1 MKRCPPLRFFAAITA
16 ALLVSLLAVSAFGQG
31 LQTGN
36 IFGHVQAKD
45 GSALPGV
52 SVTMTGVGAP
62 QTFVTDNTGAFRFLN
77 LSPGTYALKA
87 ELAGFGVST
96 RQGISV
102 NIGRNADVTMTLN
115 PAASESITV
124 TAEAPL
130 LDVRKAGTGATVTKV
145 ELEKVPTGRDPWV
158 ILQQTP
164 GVLIDRL
171 NVGGSESGQQSNY
184 TAKGVTGDQA
194 TWNVDGVNIT
204 DVGALGSSPT
214 YYDFDSFEEMQV
226 TTGGTD
232 VRIQTPGVQLN
243 MVTKRGTNDL
253 KGSARFFQTNGS
265 WQASPKFPS
274 GVEGQLTT
282 DIKKA
287 STGQIIGGYLG
298 RSNEIDNINDEGVEA
313 GGPLMKD
320 KLWLWGAYSRQDIK
334 LTVPE
339 RTDQLCPPNS
349 TAGCVNSSGVSVG
362 TDRLSTNGIHDNT
375 TLKTANGKLNAQ
387 LMANNSLAI
396 AGNRGDKI
404 KFGRNVGPTRPPETA
419 WDQSGPTTIAKIE
432 DTHIFNPNFYMT
444 GLYSKTKGGFQLIPD
459 AGSKC
464 TSVACALAGPTT
476 WFDVNAVPHRSYV
489 AYKTSRDQSQERL
502 DMSSFFNTGTWSHE
516 LKYGFGYR
524 HAPVSSYT
532 AWSGGQYTFM
542 YQTSL
547 GAGNSGGAYL
557 FRPTNFNYDVKSTD
571 AYVGDTMMLGNL
583 TVQAGLRYD
592 NQKGSVQSGSTIS
605 NPTIPDI
612 LPAISW
618 NGSSLGSM
626 AWKTIS
632 PRLGLTYSLGTARK
646 TLLRAAANRYVDQ
659 IGGSEVYSVSPG
671 AYQYL
676 YYYFVD
682 VNGNGRAERNEIC
695 LNPNGSDAG
704 GACKSDFGGG
714 GLVGFLGLN
723 PANTLTAQQV
733 YRYDPNIKEPRTDE
747 LILGFEHELMSDL
760 SIGANATYRK
770 LDNFVGFRVE
780 KHAGAGDY
788 ITSADYSLLRN
799 VSGSDPTTGLSW
811 SNIPVYTLGFQ
822 PTFFV
827 VTNLPDYHQTYQGL
841 ELTATKRM
849 SNRWMLRGNVSFND
863 WKQHV
868 GADTYADPTRV
879 RNGFGCSTC
888 NNSEVVQGSGTGS
901 GAKGGVFINSKWQY
915 NITGV
920 YQIPVIETSLGF
932 NLTGRQGYP
941 ELYVH
946 RVFVASEAAFKQVL
960 VTDKPDSVRNANLH
974 NLDLRLAKDIRFFH
988 SAGLTISLDAFNV
1001 TNRNTILQRTTRLY
1015 RSATAVNGQAAN
1027 ITEIQSPRVLRL
1039 GARFTF

>member
-1 MKRCPPLRFFAAITA
+1 M
-16 ALLVSLLAVSAFGQG
+16 LVSLLAVSAFGQG

-36 IFGHVQAKD
+36 IFGHTQAKD

-52 SVTMTGVGAP
+52 TVTLTGVGAP
-62 QTFVTDNTGAFRFLN
+62 QTFNTDGSGSFRFLS

-130 LDVRKAGTGATVTKV
+130 LDVRKAGTGATVTKI

-171 NVGGSESGQQSNY
+171 NVGGSESGQQSAY

-232 VRIQTPGVQLN
+232 VRIQTAGVQLN

-253 KGSARFFQTNGS
+253 KGSARYFRTDGS
-265 WQASPKFPS
+265 WQAKPKIPFGAAGTLRTDRVYFPACAPANPA
-274 GVEGQLTT
+274 GADVNC
-282 DIKKA
+282 
-287 STGQIIGGYLG
+287 QIIGGYLG
-298 RSNEIDNINDEGVEA
+298 RSNRINNINDEGLEA

-320 KLWLWGAYSRQDIK
+320 RVWLWGAYSKQDIK
-334 LTVPE
+334 LFVPE
-339 RTDQLCPPNS
+339 RTDQLCPPGL
-349 TAGCVNSSGVSVG
+349 TGCVDTGAG
-362 TDRLSTNGIHDNT
+362 RTQARLSPQPIHDNT
-375 TLKTANGKLNAQ
+375 TLKTANAKFNAQ
-387 LMANNSLAI
+387 VASNNSLALS
-396 AGNRGDKI
+396 GNRGDKV

-419 WDQSGPTTIAKIE
+419 WDQKGPTTITKIE
-432 DTHIFNPNFYMT
+432 DTHIFNPNFYLT
-444 GLYSKTKGGFQLIPD
+444 GLYSRTHGGFQLIPD

-464 TSVACALAGPTT
+464 QSVACAEAGPST
-476 WFDVNAVPHRSYV
+476 WFDINAVPHRSYV
-489 AYKTSRDQSQERL
+489 AFKTGRNQSQERA

-524 HAPVSSYT
+524 HAPVSSFT
-532 AWSGGQYTFM
+532 EWPGGSYTFM
-542 YQTSL
+542 FDTAL
-547 GAGNSGGAYL
+547 APGGSGGAYL
-557 FRPTNFNYDVKSTD
+557 FRPANFSYGLKSTD
-571 AYVGDTMMLGNL
+571 AYIGDTLMMGNL
-583 TVQAGLRYD
+583 TVQVGARYD
-592 NQKGSVQSGSTIS
+592 VQKGTVDSGSTTA

-612 LPAISW
+612 LPAVSL
-618 NGSSLGSM
+618 NGKDVGSLK
-626 AWKTIS
+626 WTTVS
-632 PRLGLTYSLGTARK
+632 PRLGLTYSLGTTKK

-659 IGGSEVYSVSPG
+659 VGGFTIYGPTQGSNGYG
-671 AYQYL
+671 YL

-682 VNGNGRAERNEIC
+682 LNGNGRAERNELC
-695 LNPNGSDAG
+695 LKPDGSDAG
-704 GACKSDFGGG
+704 GACKADFGGG
-714 GLVGFLGLN
+714 GLQGFSGLN
-723 PANTLTAQQV
+723 PANTTTAQQV
-733 YRYDPNIKEPRTDE
+733 VRYGHMTPPRTNE
-747 LILGFEHELMSDL
+747 FIVGFEHELMTDFSV
-760 SIGANATYRK
+760 GVNGTYRK
-770 LDNFVGFRVE
+770 LSDFIGTRVE
-780 KHAGAGDY
+780 KTRGAGDY
-788 ITSADYSLLRN
+788 VTSADYHLLRT

-811 SNIPVYTLGFQ
+811 SNIPVYALGFQ
-822 PTFFV
+822 PV
-827 VTNLPDYHQTYQGL
+827 WSVITNIPHYTQTYKGL

-849 SNRWMLRGNVSFND
+849 SNRWMLRGNVSLND

-868 GADTYADPTRV
+868 GADTYPDPTRV
-879 RNGFGCSTC
+879 RNGFGCSIC

-901 GAKGGVFINSKWQY
+901 GAKGGVYINSKWQY
-915 NITGV
+915 NVTGV

-932 NLTGRQGYP
+932 NITGRQGYP

-960 VTDKPDSVRNANLH
+960 VSDNAAKVRNKNLH
-974 NLDLRLAKDIRFFH
+974 NLDLRLAKDLRFFH

-1001 TNRNTILQRTTRLY
+1001 TNRNTVLQRNTRLY
-1015 RSATAVNGQAAN
+1015 RSGTAINRQAAN

>member
-1 MKRCPPLRFFAAITA
+1 MKRCPPLRFLAAITA
-16 ALLVSLLAVSAFGQG
+16 AMLVSLLAVSAFGQG

-36 IFGHVQAKD
+36 IFGHTVAKD

-52 SVTMTGVGAP
+52 TVTLTGVGAP
-62 QTFVTDNTGAFRFLN
+62 QTFVTDGTGAFRFLN

-87 ELAGFGVST
+87 ELAGFGIST

-130 LDVRKAGTGATVTKV
+130 LDVRRAGTGATVTKI

-171 NVGGSESGQQSNY
+171 NVGGSESGQQSSY

-253 KGSARFFQTNGS
+253 KGSARYFRTDGS
-265 WQASPKFPS
+265 WQATPKIPA
-274 GVEGQLTT
+274 GVAGKLVT
-282 DIKKA
+282 DVVKA
-287 STGQIIGGYLG
+287 PTGQIIGGYLG
-298 RSNEIDNINDEGVEA
+298 RSNQINNINDEGVEV

-320 KLWLWGAYSRQDIK
+320 KLWLWGAYSKQDIK
-334 LTVPE
+334 LFVAE
-339 RTDQLCPPNS
+339 RTDQFCL
-349 TAGCVNSSGVSVG
+349 AGQNCSNGN
-362 TDRLSTNGIHDNT
+362 RLAPNGIGDNT
-375 TLKTANGKLNAQ
+375 TLKTTNAKLNAQ
-387 LMANNSLAI
+387 LASNNSLAL
-396 AGNRGDKI
+396 AGSRGDKV

-432 DTHIFNPNFYMT
+432 DTHIFNPNFYLT

-459 AGSKC
+459 AGTRC
-464 TSVACALAGPTT
+464 TSVSCAEAGPSAY
-476 WFDVNAVPHRSYV
+476 FDSSAVPHRSYV
-489 AYKTSRDQSQERL
+489 AYKTTRDQSQYRA

-524 HAPVSSYT
+524 KAPVNSFTEWPGGSY
-532 AWSGGQYTFM
+532 AFM

-547 GAGNSGGAYL
+547 APGNSGGAYL
-557 FRPTNFNYDVKSTD
+557 FRPTNFGYDVNSQD
-571 AYVGDTMMLGNL
+571 IYLGDTIMSGNL
-583 TVQAGLRYD
+583 TLQAGLRYD
-592 NQKGSVQSGSTIS
+592 NQKGSVRSGATTA

-618 NGSSLGSM
+618 SGSSLGKLD
-626 AWKTIS
+626 WKTIS
-632 PRLGLTYSLGTARK
+632 PRLGLTYALGTTKK

-659 IGGSEVYSVSPG
+659 VGGATVYGVSPG

-676 YYYFVD
+676 YYYFTD
-682 VNGNGRAERNEIC
+682 VNGDGKVQRNEI
-695 LNPNGSDAG
+695 
-704 GACKSDFGGG
+704 DFNS
-714 GLVGFLGLN
+714 GLQGFLGLN
-723 PANTLTAQQV
+723 PANTKVSQQV
-733 YRYDPNIKEPRTDE
+733 VRYDPNMKEPRTDE
-747 LILGFEHELMSDL
+747 LIVGIEHELMTDL
-760 SIGANATYRK
+760 SFGVNATWRK
-770 LDNFVGFRVE
+770 LDNFVGTRVE
-780 KHAGAGDY
+780 KHQGAGDY
-788 ITSADYSLLRN
+788 VTSADYKLFRTI
-799 VSGSDPTTGLSW
+799 SGSDPTTGLTW
-811 SNIPVYTLGFQ
+811 SNIPVYSLGFQ
-822 PTFFV
+822 PV
-827 VTNLPDYHQTYQGL
+827 WSVITNIPNYKQTYKGL

-849 SNRWMLRGNVSFND
+849 SNRWMLRGNISLND
-863 WKQHV
+863 WTQSV
-868 GADTYADPTRV
+868 GANSFADPTRL
-879 RNGFGCSTC
+879 RNAFGCSTC
-888 NNSEVVQGSGTGS
+888 NGADVVQGSGTGS
-901 GAKGGVFINSKWQY
+901 GAKGGIYINSKWQY
-915 NITGV
+915 NLTGV
-920 YQIPVIETSLGF
+920 YQIPVVETSFGF

-946 RVFVASEAAFKQVL
+946 RVLVPYPDESVFKQVL
-960 VTDKPDSVRNANLH
+960 VSDHPISTRNKNLK
-974 NLDLRLAKDIRFFH
+974 NLDLRLAKDLRFFH

-1001 TNRNTILQRTTRLY
+1001 LNSNTILQRNTRLY
-1015 RSATAVNGQAAN
+1015 RSGSSVNAQAAN